1 MKKKDGKMK
10 RKNDIL
16 LGPVERPTLQ
26 WLAKHMP
33 NWVTSDTMTLTGIF
47 ASILVLFSFI
57 MAGQG
62 DELRHNPWLLV
73 ASFGLFLNW
82 FGDSLDGT
90 LARYRHMER
99 PRYGYFVDHS
109 VDGFSVAAIFLGYGF
124 SGLARLDVAAIGAIS
139 YLLVMITVYL
149 KTHVTGVFEMT
160 TIKLG
165 PTEIR
170 IIGITYNLIV
180 YFAGM
185 GTVQLPGIL
194 GEQTIGTV
202 AFAAIALILFSY
214 YVVETIRVSLHLA
227 LSDGRRLDKRLEK
240 EAKKAEKEAK
250 RAEKEQR
257 KLSKSKEM
265 AGVKNSPTLI

>member
-1 MKKKDGKMK
+1 MKDKDGKME

-16 LGPVERPTLQ
+16 LGPIERPILQ

-33 NWVTSDTMTLTGIF
+33 KWVTSDTMTITGIF

-73 ASFGLFLNW
+73 ASFGFFLNW

-124 SGLARLDVAAIGAIS
+124 AGLARLDVAAISAIS

-170 IIGITYNLIV
+170 VIGIAYNFIV

-185 GTVQLPGIL
+185 GTIQLPGIL
-194 GEQTIGTV
+194 GEQTIGTI
-202 AFAAIALILFSY
+202 AFAAIALFLFSY
-214 YVVETIRVSLHLA
+214 YVVETIRVSLRLA
-227 LSDGRRLDKRLEK
+227 LLDGKRLERK
-240 EAKKAEKEAK
+240 LEREAKKT
-250 RAEKEQR
+250 EKEQR
-257 KLSKSKEM
+257 KLSKNKD
-265 AGVKNSPTLI
+265 AARVKNSPTLIGL